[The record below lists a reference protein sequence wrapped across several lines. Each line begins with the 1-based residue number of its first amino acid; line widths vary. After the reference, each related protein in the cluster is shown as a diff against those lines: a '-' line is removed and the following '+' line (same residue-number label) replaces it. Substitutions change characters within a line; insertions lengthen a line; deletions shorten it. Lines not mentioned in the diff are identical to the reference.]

1 MTLHFY
7 EAQAARKIMALV
19 IDRIPYGSYVVLS
32 VGQLEGAFGEEFTR
46 EYDAAPLYH
55 HSQDD
60 LASFLQS
67 LETVGPGITEA
78 YKWRAPVP
86 SLHGPRRGHIWAA
99 VGHKVNH
106 HL

>member
-7 EAQAARKIMALV
+7 EPQAARKIMALV

-60 LASFLQS
+60 IASC
-67 LETVGPGITEA
+67 LEGLEPIGPAVTEA

-86 SLHGPRRGHIWAA
+86 GLDGSRRGHIWAA
-99 VGHKVNH
+99 VGRKANH
-106 HL
+106 L